1 MASYANVVAAPAG
14 ADATL
19 QGIFG
24 AAFEGLG
31 TVNAIEL
38 I

>member
-1 MASYANVVAAPAG
+1 MASYANVVAPTG

-31 TVNAIEL
+31 RGNI
-38 I
+38 